1 MKRILKLIE
10 EGEGERLDFK
20 KEISSVNK
28 IAKTIVSF
36 ANHKGGTILVGV
48 NDDKTLNGVEP
59 EEEKYMLETAAEFN
73 CDPPVELIIK
83 EWHIDKKTILEVKIP
98 RGVDK
103 PYYALNEEGK
113 WRVYIR
119 VKDRSLLAS
128 KTVVDV
134 LHRENSDH
142 NTFIKYGSKE
152 QELLSYLEKH
162 EKITLNEFCSL
173 LNIGKRR
180 ASRILVDLVSAGAL
194 RVHTTEKT
202 DFYTLS

>member
-1 MKRILKLIE
+1 MKRVKELIE
-10 EGEGERLDFK
+10 KGEDETLDFK
-20 KEISSVNK
+20 KVITSVNK

-48 NDDKTLNGVEP
+48 NDDKTLYNIEP
-59 EEEKYMLETAAEFN
+59 DEEIYMLKTAAEFN
-73 CDPPVELIIK
+73 CEPSIELTIK
-83 EWHIDKKTILEVKIP
+83 EWVIDRKTILEVKIP
-98 RGVDK
+98 RGSRK
-103 PYYALNEEGK
+103 PFYALNEDGQ

-128 KTVVDV
+128 KVVVDV
-134 LHRENSDH
+134 LHRQNSDK

-152 QELLSYLEKH
+152 QELLSYLERND
-162 EKITLNEFCSL
+162 KITLKEFCDL

-180 ASRILVDLVSAGAL
+180 ATRILVDLVSAGAI
-194 RVHTTEKT
+194 RMHTTEKN

>member
-1 MKRILKLIE
+1 MKRIKELIE
-10 EGEGERLDFK
+10 KGEGETLDFK
-20 KEISSVNK
+20 KEITSVNK

-48 NDDKTLNGVEP
+48 NDDKTLYNIEP
-59 EEEKYMLETAAEFN
+59 EEETFMLRSAAEFN
-73 CDPPVELIIK
+73 CDPPIELKIK
-83 EWHIDKKTILEVKIP
+83 EWNIDRKTILEVKIP
-98 RGVDK
+98 RGDKK
-103 PYYALNEEGK
+103 PYYALNEDGQ

-128 KTVVDV
+128 GVVVNV
-134 LHRENSDH
+134 LRRENSDE
-142 NTFIKYGSKE
+142 NTFIRYGSKE
-152 QELLSYLEKH
+152 QELLSYLEKND
-162 EKITLNEFCSL
+162 KITLKEFCDL

-194 RVHTTEKT
+194 RIHTTEKT